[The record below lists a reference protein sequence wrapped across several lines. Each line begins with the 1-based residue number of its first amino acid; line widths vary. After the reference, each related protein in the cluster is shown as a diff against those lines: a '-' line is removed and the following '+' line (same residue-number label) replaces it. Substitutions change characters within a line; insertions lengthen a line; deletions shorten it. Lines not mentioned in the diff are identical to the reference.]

1 MLINN
6 FLECSNNYSK
16 MSRDLFKYHKDEPI
30 LDDNGDTADF
40 FRNNAGDLF
49 KIMPKHKE
57 NLLPIVIL
65 KTLYLKYS

>member
-1 MLINN
+1 
-6 FLECSNNYSK
+6 
-16 MSRDLFKYHKDEPI
+16 MSRDLFKYPKYEPI
-30 LDDNGDTADF
+30 LDDNGDIADF

-49 KIMPKHKE
+49 KIMPKQKE

>member
-1 MLINN
+1 
-6 FLECSNNYSK
+6 

-49 KIMPKHKE
+49 KIMPKQKE

-65 KTLYLKYS
+65 KTLYLKYSWCATNQLWN

>member
-16 MSRDLFKYHKDEPI
+16 MSRDLFKYHKHEPI

-49 KIMPKHKE
+49 KIMPKQKE

>member
-1 MLINN
+1 
-6 FLECSNNYSK
+6 

-30 LDDNGDTADF
+30 LDDNGDIADF

-49 KIMPKHKE
+49 KIMPKQKE